1 MILNPKGTAEEKIHI
16 LLIGQTPPPWHG
28 QAVATQILFDADW
41 PGFEVHRL
49 RRTMNALER

>member
-1 MILNPKGTAEEKIHI
+1 MILNSKGTAEEKIHV